1 MQAARIDPDPA
12 CESYQGPGGWLPVP
26 LPSYLVPAPRE
37 GVTVCPKPRGGAWQ
51 SPLGSCCSNSHA
63 QSCWEAKWV
72 PWGGGSGGLRW
83 GAHLEASPRDSLLP
97 LNPFPICGCFF
108 LTPHHILPPSPPRGL
123 GACLVPT
130 EELWEEAEPTCAE
143 RFPPPRTSGCGQP
156 LLNQA
161 VVPSQPLAEGIGAAA
176 ELGEP
181 QKGQRPRDA
190 NWGSGLAHF
199 TLASI
204 HAGRP
209 EAWGWRRGQL
219 SGWSPLIFVPIFLQQ
234 STN

>member
-1 MQAARIDPDPA
+1 MAACPPA
-12 CESYQGPGGWLPVP
+12 FIPGAR
-26 LPSYLVPAPRE
+26 SQ
-37 GVTVCPKPRGGAWQ
+37 RGGDRVPQTPGWSLAKPPGFLLQ
-51 SPLGSCCSNSHA
+51 QFPCTELLGGGMGPL
-63 QSCWEAKWV
+63 
-72 PWGGGSGGLRW
+72 GGGSGGLRW

-181 QKGQRPRDA
+181 QKGQCPRDA